1 MDIFSNDSLNFLR
14 QYIFNSIATIILAIL
29 SMVIACCILAIW
41 AGIIAALIVV
51 YMVITPI
58 VLVRYL
64 ITKPEKVQG
73 N

>member
-1 MDIFSNDSLNFLR
+1 
-14 QYIFNSIATIILAIL
+14 
-29 SMVIACCILAIW
+29 MVIACCILAIW

-51 YMVITPI
+51 YMIITPI